1 MTDSLRILITDEDP
15 DSRVTTRKALQ
26 RARLEVAGET
36 GYGTEAVA
44 LALEAHPDVIMIAV
58 EEPVGRPLETAEAL
72 ANALPDTPIVIYSS
86 LEDAESVRRGMVFG
100 ARDYLVK
107 PVVSGNVRDTV
118 YRALEQEERRQ
129 MRRAGQ
135 LAGVEARGTVITV
148 TGAKGGIGKSVLSAN
163 LAIALRQQTGRTVAV
178 LDADTHFGDVATMFD
193 LRPNASVTDVVR
205 NIESI
210 DRHTVREYLTPH
222 ATGVDILAT
231 PSDEETWLKAGP
243 DGLKRIIEQ
252 LARVYEFV
260 VVDTAGSFDSFVRAC
275 IEASTVTLLITS
287 GDVSSIRDAGTAVRR
302 VDNWGIDSS
311 KVRLVVNTISKENV
325 VTTKQ
330 LEQAIGRPVFWSI
343 PHDRAV
349 ARSVQL
355 GRPVVAEAGRSAAS
369 ASVTGLAL
377 LIAGTRKAL
386 AAQPASAPFWRRLI
400 PQRGGARDDSAMGPA
415 KELPDSQR

>member
-1 MTDSLRILITDEDP
+1 MTDALRILITDEDP
-15 DSRVTTRKALQ
+15 DSRVGTRKALQ

-44 LALEAHPDVIMIAV
+44 LALQAHPDVIMVAV

-72 ANALPDTPIVIYSS
+72 ANALPDTPIIIYST
-86 LEDAESVRRGMVFG
+86 LADAESVRRGMVFG

-107 PVVSGNVRDTV
+107 PVVAATVRETV
-118 YRALEQEERRQ
+118 HRALEQEERRQ

-135 LAGVEARGTVITV
+135 LAGVQARGSVVTV

-163 LAIALRQQTGRTVAV
+163 IALALRQQTGKSVVV

-193 LRPNASVTDVVR
+193 LRPNVSVTDVVR
-205 NIESI
+205 NIASI
-210 DRHTVREYLTPH
+210 DRLTVRDYVTPH
-222 ATGVDILAT
+222 ASGVDILAA

-243 DGLKRIIEQ
+243 DGVKRIIEQ
-252 LARVYEFV
+252 LAAVYEFV

-275 IEASTVTLLITS
+275 IEASTVTLLLTS
-287 GDVSSIRDAGTAVRR
+287 GDVSSIRDAGAAARR
-302 VDNWGIDSS
+302 VDGWGIDPAR
-311 KVRLVVNTISKENV
+311 VRLVVNTNSRDNV
-325 VTTKQ
+325 VTTEQ
-330 LEQAIGRPVFWSI
+330 LEKAIGRPLFWSI
-343 PHDRAV
+343 PYDRAV

-355 GRPVVAEAGRSAAS
+355 GRPVVAEPARSAAS

-377 LIAGTRKAL
+377 LIAGTRTAL
-386 AAQPASAPFWRRLI
+386 APRPAATPIWRRLF
-400 PQRGGARDDSAMGPA
+400 PLKGGARDGSAMGPA